1 VIEKA
6 KKGCRV
12 FRELEPGHR
21 FQTRYHNHRERR
33 ERGEASRHGRLL
45 NLLGGPA
52 LVIAGFAFLPTPGP
66 SYIIIVAGLWMLAGE
81 FLPLA
86 RLFDRAE
93 VSLRRGGR
101 WIRDLWAGASP
112 VARALAVVAIPA
124 CIGALAHWLFW
135 AYRVA

>member
-1 VIEKA
+1 
-6 KKGCRV
+6 
-12 FRELEPGHR
+12 
-21 FQTRYHNHRERR
+21 
-33 ERGEASRHGRLL
+33 
-45 NLLGGPA
+45 
-52 LVIAGFAFLPTPGP
+52 
-66 SYIIIVAGLWMLAGE
+66 MLAGE

-124 CIGALAHWLFW
+124 CIGALAYWLFW
-135 AYRVA
+135 A